1 MSTQTPSALQGTLRS
16 PGAKFFVIG
25 LIGFFLLIP
34 ASMVWMLVTERQ
46 DRAAGAQAEVA
57 QSWGGA
63 QTLGGVFISVPYET
77 QQEMQ
82 TAKGIVIQ
90 QVRKTAIFL
99 PEDITYKVGSR
110 SDERKRGI
118 FTVPVY
124 DANVLVSGRFKR
136 PVPGDIGSFAD
147 ADMRWSEAVLVMP
160 VSDPRAIR
168 AGAKVEI
175 DGRPRTIEPGT
186 GLPNSAAQKGIHIG
200 KLFENTAAG
209 FSFRLEFGL
218 KGSSSFAVVPGART
232 TRVEIASDWAHPSFS
247 GAYLPDSST
256 ISTDGFEAEWTVPH
270 LALSMPLAFNAGM
283 ETRFGLSSDQNLGVR
298 FYQPV
303 DQYALVDRAIKYA
316 VLFIGSVFV
325 TVFVLESRSG
335 RAVHSAQY
343 ALMGLALVLF
353 YVLLLALAE
362 HIGFMLAYGVA
373 GLATTVLVSAYCAR
387 LLASRWLGA
396 LIAGL
401 LTTVF
406 GLLYLFLQMQDFALL
421 AGAIFAFVVLAA
433 VMFSTASLDWS
444 GRGSATPVA
453 APSGQGQTV
462 T

>member
-1 MSTQTPSALQGTLRS
+1 MSTQPPAALQGALRS
-16 PGAKFFVIG
+16 PGAKFFIIG
-25 LIGFFLLIP
+25 LIGFILLIP
-34 ASMVWMLVTERQ
+34 ASMVWVLVTERQ
-46 DRAAGAQAEVA
+46 DRAAEAQADVA
-57 QSWGGA
+57 QSWGSA

-77 QQEMQ
+77 QQEMHS
-82 TAKGIVIQ
+82 AKGVVIQ
-90 QVRKTAIFL
+90 QVRKTAVFL
-99 PEDITYKVGSR
+99 PEEITYKVGSR

-124 DANVLVSGRFKR
+124 DAAVQVTGRFKR
-136 PVPGDIGSFAD
+136 PVPGDIGNLVD
-147 ADMRWSEAVLVMP
+147 ADVSWSEAVLVMP

-168 AGAKVEI
+168 AGAKVQI
-175 DGRPRTIEPGT
+175 DGRARTIEPGT
-186 GLPNSAAQKGIHIG
+186 GLPGHLTQRGIHIG
-200 KLFENTAAG
+200 QLFDSTPTG
-209 FSFRLEFGL
+209 FGFELEFGL
-218 KGSSSFAVVPGART
+218 KGSTAFTVVPGART

-247 GAYLPDSST
+247 GASLPDAST
-256 ISTDGFEAEWTVPH
+256 ISEDGFEAEWTVPH
-270 LALSMPLAFNAGM
+270 LALSMPLAFNAER
-283 ETRFGLSSDQNLGVR
+283 ETRFGLNSDQGLGVK

-325 TVFVLESRSG
+325 TVFVLETRSG
-335 RAVHSAQY
+335 RAVHGAQY

-373 GLATTVLVSAYCAR
+373 GLATTALVSTYCAR
-387 LLASRWLGA
+387 LLASRALGA
-396 LIAGL
+396 LVAGL

-444 GRGSATPVA
+444 GRGTATPAEAPTGKATA
-453 APSGQGQTV
+453 AS
-462 T
+462 

>member
-1 MSTQTPSALQGTLRS
+1 MSTQPPSALQGALRS

-46 DRAAGAQAEVA
+46 DRATGAQAEVA

-77 QQEMQ
+77 QQEMHS
-82 TAKGIVIQ
+82 ANGVVIQ

-99 PEDITYKVGSR
+99 PEEIIYNVGSR
-110 SDERKRGI
+110 SEERKRGI

-124 DANVLVSGRFKR
+124 DAAVAVSGRFKR
-136 PVPGDIGSFAD
+136 PAPGDIGNLVD
-147 ADMRWSEAVLVMP
+147 ADMIWSEAVLVMP

-175 DGRPRTIEPGT
+175 DGRSRIIEPGT
-186 GLPNSAAQKGIHIG
+186 ALPNHIAQKGIHIG
-200 KLFENTAAG
+200 KLFDSTPSG

-218 KGSSSFAVVPGART
+218 KGSSAFAIVPGART
-232 TRVEIASDWAHPSFS
+232 TRVELASDWAHPSFS
-247 GAYLPDSST
+247 GAALPDNSQ
-256 ISTDGFEAEWTVPH
+256 ISGDGFVADWTVPH
-270 LALSMPLAFNAGM
+270 LALSMPLAFNADRD
-283 ETRFGLSSDQNLGVR
+283 TRFGLNSDQGLGVR

-316 VLFIGSVFV
+316 VLFIGSVFI

-335 RAVHSAQY
+335 RAVHGAQY

-373 GLATTVLVSAYCAR
+373 GLATTALVSTYCAR
-387 LLASRWLGA
+387 LLASRLLGA
-396 LIAGL
+396 VVAGL

-421 AGAIFAFVVLAA
+421 AGAIFAFVVLAV

-444 GRGSATPVA
+444 GRGTATPVP
-453 APSGQGQTV
+453 APSPDAAA
-462 T
+462 

>member
-1 MSTQTPSALQGTLRS
+1 MSTQTPSALQGALRS

-77 QQEMQ
+77 QQEMH
-82 TAKGIVIQ
+82 TAKGVVIQ

-124 DANVLVSGRFKR
+124 DASVLVSGRFKR
-136 PVPGDIGSFAD
+136 PAPGDIGSFTD

-175 DGRPRTIEPGT
+175 DGRSRTVEPGT
-186 GLPNSAAQKGIHIG
+186 GLPSRSAQKGIHIG
-200 KLFENTAAG
+200 KLFENTPSG
-209 FSFRLEFGL
+209 FNFRLEFGL
-218 KGSSSFAVVPGART
+218 KGSTSFAVVPGART

-247 GAYLPDSST
+247 GAYLPDNST
-256 ISTDGFEAEWTVPH
+256 ISADGFEAEWTVPH
-270 LALSMPLAFNAGM
+270 LALSMPLAFSAGM
-283 ETRFGLSSDQNLGVR
+283 ETSFGLNSDQSMGVR

-335 RAVHSAQY
+335 RAVHGAQY

-373 GLATTVLVSAYCAR
+373 GLATTALVSTYCAR

-401 LTTVF
+401 LATVF

-444 GRGSATPVA
+444 GRGSASPVA
-453 APSGQGQTV
+453 APSEKGTAV

>member
-1 MSTQTPSALQGTLRS
+1 MSTQSLSAMQGALRS
-16 PGAKFFVIG
+16 PGVKFFVIG

-57 QSWGGA
+57 QSWGAA

-77 QQEMQ
+77 QQEMH
-82 TAKGIVIQ
+82 TAKGVVVQ
-90 QVRKTAIFL
+90 QVRRTALFL
-99 PEDITYKVGSR
+99 PEDITYEVGSR

-124 DANVLVSGRFKR
+124 DAKVLVSGRFKR
-136 PVPGDIGSFAD
+136 PVAGDIGNLTD
-147 ADMRWSEAVLVMP
+147 ADMVWSEAVLVMP

-168 AGAKVEI
+168 AGARIEI
-175 DGRPRTIEPGT
+175 DGRSRIIEPGT
-186 GLPNSAAQKGIHIG
+186 GLRSRVPQKGIHVG
-200 KLFENTAAG
+200 RLFESTPSG
-209 FSFRLEFGL
+209 FSFRLEYGL
-218 KGSSSFAVVPGART
+218 KGSTSFAVVPGART
-232 TRVEIASDWAHPSFS
+232 THVEMVSDWAHPSFS

-256 ISTDGFEAEWTVPH
+256 ISEDGFTAEWTVPH
-270 LALSMPLAFNAGM
+270 LALSMPLAFSAEMDTGI
-283 ETRFGLSSDQNLGVR
+283 GLGSDQSLGVR

-303 DQYALVDRAIKYA
+303 DHYALVDRAIKYA
-316 VLFIGSVFV
+316 VLFIGSVFIA
-325 TVFVLESRSG
+325 VFVLETRSG
-335 RAVHSAQY
+335 RAVHGAQY

-362 HIGFMLAYGVA
+362 HIGFMMAYGAA
-373 GLATTVLVSAYCAR
+373 GLATTALVSTYCAR
-387 LLASRWLGA
+387 LLASRLLGA
-396 LIAGL
+396 LIAAL
-401 LTTVF
+401 LATVF

-444 GRGSATPVA
+444 GRGGANPVA
-453 APSGQGQTV
+453 APSGADTAQG
-462 T
+462 

>member
-1 MSTQTPSALQGTLRS
+1 MSCRCP
-16 PGAKFFVIG
+16 
-25 LIGFFLLIP
+25 
-34 ASMVWMLVTERQ
+34 
-46 DRAAGAQAEVA
+46 
-57 QSWGGA
+57 
-63 QTLGGVFISVPYET
+63 
-77 QQEMQ
+77 
-82 TAKGIVIQ
+82 
-90 QVRKTAIFL
+90 
-99 PEDITYKVGSR
+99 
-110 SDERKRGI
+110 
-118 FTVPVY
+118 
-124 DANVLVSGRFKR
+124 
-136 PVPGDIGSFAD
+136 
-147 ADMRWSEAVLVMP
+147 
-160 VSDPRAIR
+160 IR
-168 AGAKVEI
+168 APFALSAKVQI
-175 DGRPRTIEPGT
+175 SDRDRTIEPGT
-186 GLPNSAAQKGIHIG
+186 GLAGHLTQRGIHIG
-200 KLFENTAAG
+200 QLFDSTPSD

-218 KGSSSFAVVPGART
+218 KGSTAFAIVPGART
-232 TRVEIASDWAHPSFS
+232 TRVEMASNWAHPSFS
-247 GAYLPDSST
+247 GASLPDAST
-256 ISTDGFEAEWTVPH
+256 ISEDGFAAEWTVPH
-270 LALSMPLAFNAGM
+270 LALSMPLSFTAGM

-373 GLATTVLVSAYCAR
+373 GLATTALVSTYCAR

-421 AGAIFAFVVLAA
+421 AGAVFAFVVLAV

-444 GRGSATPVA
+444 GQRNANPVA
-453 APSGQGQTV
+453 APRKKVLRNASATAAPLTPALAPDPRSGRPRPRCRRRRESGFRGCRCAVLWCGGARPGFRRRRARWRGETA
-462 T
+462 